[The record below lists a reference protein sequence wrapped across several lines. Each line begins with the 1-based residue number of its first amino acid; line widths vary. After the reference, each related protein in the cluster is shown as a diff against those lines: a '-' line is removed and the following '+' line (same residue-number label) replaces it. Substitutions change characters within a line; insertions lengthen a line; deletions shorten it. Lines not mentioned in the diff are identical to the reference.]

1 MKANYFTVLW
11 WFLPYI
17 HMNQPRVYMCS
28 CIIYLI
34 VPLPW
39 SDLMLY
45 LKQMKV
51 KVTLKVTQSCPAL
64 CDPMDSPWNSPGQN
78 CGVGSLSLLQGIFP
92 TQGSNQD
99 SCIAVRILYQLSHKG
114 SPTILEWV
122 AYPFP
127 SELAR
132 PRNRTGVSCIADE
145 FFTN

>member
-1 MKANYFTVLW
+1 
-11 WFLPYI
+11 
-17 HMNQPRVYMCS
+17 
-28 CIIYLI
+28 
-34 VPLPW
+34 
-39 SDLMLY
+39 MLY
-45 LKQMKV
+45 LQQTKV
-51 KVTLKVTQSCPAL
+51 KVTVKVTQSCPAL
-64 CDPMDSPWNSPGQN
+64 CDPMDSPWTSPGQN

-92 TQGSNQD
+92 TQRTNQY

-127 SELAR
+127 SESAR